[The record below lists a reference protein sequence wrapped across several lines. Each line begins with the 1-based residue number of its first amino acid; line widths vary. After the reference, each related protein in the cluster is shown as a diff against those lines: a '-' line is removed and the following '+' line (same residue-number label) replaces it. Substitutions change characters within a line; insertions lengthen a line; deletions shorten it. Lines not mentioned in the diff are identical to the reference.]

1 MAVNNIDISTNERLQ
16 LNEDSINS
24 GIIDRK
30 YGRSEDYI
38 ELHIYNQDNQLLTS
52 DYNFTQYKFPEGSTE
67 IISSE
72 LNMDP
77 INVLRTKGYT
87 IGQYKLVFNIQRFK
101 LFNTSNSNIQAFT
114 PFSVKEISPS
124 RRELKVITPKIN
136 NFPLDREVSRFIS
149 EIESTPYLQ
158 DFILNFN
165 DDINIVGVN
174 MGLNKNSNKHEILI
188 KLIDPLPLDVKITDT
203 CRIVEEITDP
213 IVLNVD
219 LGLESTEDE
228 GIPLQGP
235 NFKIDVRLNNSVPSS
250 FKNYDEILDYSLT
263 SSYHN
268 LLNHLEN
275 REVPDV
281 SYDFIRTV
289 SGSNEGDP
297 LEEVYHFE
305 NFTHFSSATERLKNF
320 EYKIQL
326 IELYDSQTADINTI
340 TGDTATTPY
349 VLENKEEINKKKQN
363 LIKGFDG
370 YERFLYYTS
379 GTFAWPK
386 QNSTP
391 PYNLFSISSSESKT
405 WLGSEIDTS
414 PNYGGQLLS
423 ASLFDRQNENALTR
437 LVPNHIMDNPDN
449 SFYSSFVN
457 MVGQHFDQIWVHIK
471 HLTEV
476 NDAHHTRGISKELV
490 YFSLKSLGLETFDQF
505 ENSNLI
511 EYILGE
517 GASGS
522 VYYDTPQSQSLIT
535 ASVGSIPKSDI
546 TKNIWK
552 RLYHNAPYLLKT
564 KGTERG
570 LRALM
575 SCYGI
580 PSTILNV
587 KEYGGSTSDRT
598 TYKTF
603 TNDKGGLALKGDS
616 GTNGYFIKTP
626 WSSSLTAPLS
636 ASAKTVEFRIKPHR
650 SDNNYHL
657 FSLSGSTQNT
667 RHHLILESYSGKDI
681 SSSLDSDQYGRLKY
695 IMENGDGF
703 DLTPTVSE
711 YFPVY
716 NGDFWNIFV
725 GTEVEDPNNDPG
737 GFFTPI
743 KFGAYQANHLKN
755 VNFVTSSTQNSGL
768 TDSSTEIS
776 ITTMVA
782 DAWGLEF
789 KDSTNEKRLG
799 ADLCFIGGLPRG
811 GSDNNVTDLR
821 YSGSLQ
827 EVRYYFGELLSHE
840 TLKKHALEPFMYAG
854 NTVSSSYENLV
865 LRLPLG
871 SNDKRDSSSFHPN
884 PNIDYLN
891 GQFGPELFKNGTF
904 TGVADTGSAIGN
916 DQFGP
921 LHDYPTGNYNSAS
934 IENETLV
941 IKSNPRSDI
950 DKSNMGARFDHSAT
964 EGTSYQLSVFAREE
978 DTGSIFI
985 QHEGGGSIGS
995 IFSTPNQ
1002 LTVLNY
1008 TAISNNDV
1016 QIFFRANKNLIAG
1029 GTSSYDNI
1037 SIKSIPQISSSMT
1050 TQTFEEVVEE
1060 HYTPTPD
1067 TVGISTTSEK
1077 TRIDT
1082 GTIDDDW
1089 LSPTRKTETSTLDNQ
1104 PPDYED
1110 LGVFFSPTNE
1120 LNEDIIYTLGAF
1132 RLDDYIGS
1140 PLPNQQTASEYED
1153 LKDIKDIYFKK
1164 VERRYN
1170 YWDYIKLIQY
1180 IDHTLFKLVEQWV
1193 PMKANLKTGLLI
1205 EPHYLERTKFAREL
1219 PVIDDDQTMT
1229 PGSYNTINS
1238 EIEPNRS
1245 FNLTGSAV
1253 IYPLPPKATTK
1264 TTAAQSLSISDT
1276 FSDFHTEI
1284 PLDYNNF
1291 TISSQLES
1299 NQLVITDIE
1308 KINDQYD
1315 LYTTITDGTDNNLN
1329 DQGNITIR
1337 YTFPTPVYLSVVKLK
1352 WYYSAGAIGTVRYYD
1367 ESGSELLG
1375 STGGYI
1381 GTFSTANSIQS
1392 APSDWNSGEWIQPE
1406 IPIEVKYFEIQ
1417 GISSPEDST
1426 RIMIEYIRAF
1436 EVNLITTNVV
1446 SQQSTNA
1453 TIDIDDYIL
1462 NETQEAAQA
1471 PIKPYTQTKPAG
1483 YIARKSST
1491 LLGNVV
1497 KGRASSRYYRKLT
1510 DGKETEY

>member
-1 MAVNNIDISTNERLQ
+1 MTVNNVDISTNERLQ
-16 LNEDSINS
+16 LNEDLINS
-24 GIIDRK
+24 GTINRK
-30 YGRSEDYI
+30 FGRPEDYI

-52 DYNFTQYKFPEGSTE
+52 DYNFTQYKFPEGATE
-67 IISSE
+67 NLVSE

-77 INVLRTKGYT
+77 VKVLRTKGYT
-87 IGQYKLVFNIQRFK
+87 IGKYKLVFNIQRSK
-101 LFNTSNSNIQAFT
+101 IFNTST
-114 PFSVKEISPS
+114 LPFSIKEISS
-124 RRELKVITPKIN
+124 TRRELKSVTPKIIN
-136 NFPLDREVSRFIS
+136 TQLDTEASRFIR
-149 EIESTPYLQ
+149 EIEAAPYLI
-158 DFILNFN
+158 DFVLNFN
-165 DDINIVGVN
+165 NDVNITGINLA
-174 MGLNKNSNKHEILI
+174 LNKNSNKHEVLI
-188 KLIDPLPLDVKITDT
+188 KLIDPLPSNIKITDSFK
-203 CRIVEEITDP
+203 IVEEITDP
-213 IVLNVD
+213 IILNVD

-326 IELYDSQTADINTI
+326 IELYDSQTSDINSI
-340 TGDTATTPY
+340 IGDTATAPY
-349 VLENKEEINKKKQN
+349 VLENKEAINEKKQN

-386 QNSTP
+386 QDSTP
-391 PYNLFSISSSESKT
+391 PYDLFSISSSESKT

-457 MVGQHFDQIWVHIK
+457 MIGQHFDQIWVHIK
-471 HLTEV
+471 HITEV

-490 YFSLKSLGLETFDQF
+490 HFSLKSLGLETFDQF

-517 GASGS
+517 GTSGS
-522 VYYDTPQSQSLIT
+522 VFYDTPQSQSLVT
-535 ASVGSIPKSDI
+535 ASMGSVPKGDI

-587 KEYGGSTSDRT
+587 KEYGGSTSDKT
-598 TYKTF
+598 TYQTF
-603 TNDKGGLALKGDS
+603 TNDKGSLALKGDS
-616 GTNGYFIKTP
+616 GTNGYFITTP
-626 WSSSLTAPLS
+626 WSSSISSPLS

-650 SDNNYHL
+650 ADENYHL
-657 FSLSGSTQNT
+657 FSLSGSYLVAQ
-667 RHHLILESYSGKDI
+667 HLILEA
-681 SSSLDSDQYGRLKY
+681 SSSGTDVSSSGDANQYGRLKY
-695 IMENGDGF
+695 IKEIDENQQQI
-703 DLTPTVSE
+703 TTTE

-716 NGDFWNIFV
+716 NGDFWNIFI
-725 GTEVEDPNNDPG
+725 GTEIQNPNEIISDG
-737 GFFTPI
+737 KDTYTPI
-743 KFGAYQANHLKN
+743 TFGAYQANHLKN
-755 VNFVTSSTQNSGL
+755 CNYVTATTNNDVSYDGNSINSTFNVAL
-768 TDSSTEIS
+768 T
-776 ITTMVA
+776 
-782 DAWGLEF
+782 WGLEYSG
-789 KDSTNEKRLG
+789 STDVTRLG
-799 ADLCFIGGLPRG
+799 ALFAFIGGFPTG
-811 GSDNNVTDLR
+811 PSIDEVDKLR

-854 NTVSSSYENLV
+854 NTVSSSYENLI

-871 SNDKRDSSSFHPN
+871 SNDKRDSGSFHPN
-884 PNIDYLN
+884 INVNYL
-891 GQFGPELFKNGTF
+891 
-904 TGVADTGSAIGN
+904 
-916 DQFGP
+916 
-921 LHDYPTGNYNSAS
+921 
-934 IENETLV
+934 
-941 IKSNPRSDI
+941 
-950 DKSNMGARFDHSAT
+950 
-964 EGTSYQLSVFAREE
+964 
-978 DTGSIFI
+978 
-985 QHEGGGSIGS
+985 GGG
-995 IFSTPNQ
+995 T
-1002 LTVLNY
+1002 
-1008 TAISNNDV
+1008 
-1016 QIFFRANKNLIAG
+1016 
-1029 GTSSYDNI
+1029 
-1037 SIKSIPQISSSMT
+1037 SSMT

-1140 PLPNQQTASEYED
+1140 PLPDQQKASTYKD
-1153 LKDIKDIYFKK
+1153 LATIKDIYFKK
-1164 VERRYN
+1164 VERRYD

-1219 PVIDDDQTMT
+1219 PSIDQGQSMVN
-1229 PGSYNTINS
+1229 GSYNTINS

-1245 FNLTGSAV
+1245 FNLDGSSVIITNNLSDTTGS
-1253 IYPLPPKATTK
+1253 KGQRK
-1264 TTAAQSLSISDT
+1264 EQ
-1276 FSDFHTEI
+1276 
-1284 PLDYNNF
+1284 
-1291 TISSQLES
+1291 
-1299 NQLVITDIE
+1299 
-1308 KINDQYD
+1308 
-1315 LYTTITDGTDNNLN
+1315 GTNC
-1329 DQGNITIR
+1329 
-1337 YTFPTPVYLSVVKLK
+1337 
-1352 WYYSAGAIGTVRYYD
+1352 
-1367 ESGSELLG
+1367 
-1375 STGGYI
+1375 
-1381 GTFSTANSIQS
+1381 
-1392 APSDWNSGEWIQPE
+1392 
-1406 IPIEVKYFEIQ
+1406 
-1417 GISSPEDST
+1417 
-1426 RIMIEYIRAF
+1426 
-1436 EVNLITTNVV
+1436 
-1446 SQQSTNA
+1446 

-1462 NETQEAAQA
+1462 DETQEASQA
-1471 PIKPYTQTKPAG
+1471 PVGRQ
-1483 YIARKSST
+1483 SST
-1491 LLGNVV
+1491 LLGNAT
-1497 KGRASSRYYRKLT
+1497 KGRMSSRYYRRRSAANN
-1510 DGKETEY
+1510 KETEY

>member
-1 MAVNNIDISTNERLQ
+1 MAKNQVDISTNERLQ
-16 LNEDSINS
+16 LNGDSINS
-24 GIIDRK
+24 GTIDRK
-30 YGRSEDYI
+30 FGRPEDFI
-38 ELHIYNQDNQLLTS
+38 ELHIYNQSDQLLSS
-52 DYNFTQYKFPEGSTE
+52 DYNFTKYKFPEGTTE
-67 IISSE
+67 NEVSE

-77 INVLRTKGYT
+77 VDILRLKGYT
-87 IGQYKLVFNIQRFK
+87 SGQYKLIFNIQRSK
-101 LFNTSNSNIQAFT
+101 IFNTST
-114 PFSVKEISPS
+114 LPFSVKEISS
-124 RRELKVITPKIN
+124 TRRELKSVTPKLTN
-136 NFPLDREVSRFIS
+136 NQLDPEVSRFIR
-149 EIESTPYLQ
+149 EIEVAPYLK
-158 DFILNFN
+158 DFVLNFEN
-165 DDINIVGVN
+165 NINVVGVN
-174 MGLNKNSNKHEILI
+174 IALNKSTNKHEILL
-188 KLIDPLPLDVKITDT
+188 KLIDPLPTNINITDAFK
-203 CRIVEEITDP
+203 IVEEITDP
-213 IVLNVD
+213 IILNVD
-219 LGLESTEDE
+219 LGLETSEDE
-228 GIPLQGP
+228 GVPLQGP

-250 FKNYDEILDYSLT
+250 FKNYDEVLDYSLT

-275 REVPDV
+275 REIPDI

-305 NFTHFSSATERLKNF
+305 NFTHFSSAVERVKNF

-326 IELYDSQTADINTI
+326 IELYDSQTTDINSI
-340 TGDTATTPY
+340 TGDTANSTY
-349 VLENKEEINKKKQN
+349 VLENKEAINVKKQN

-386 QNSTP
+386 QNPTS
-391 PYNLFSISSSESKT
+391 PYTLHSLTSSEVKT
-405 WLGSEIDTS
+405 WLGDERDSF

-423 ASLFDRQNENALTR
+423 ASQFDRQNENALTR

-476 NDAHHTRGISKELV
+476 NDAHHSRGISKELV

-517 GASGS
+517 GTEGS
-522 VYYDTPQSQSLIT
+522 VLYDTPTNQTLVT
-535 ASVGSIPKSDI
+535 ASNAGSIPKGDI

-587 KEYGGSTSDRT
+587 KEYGGSTSDKT

-603 TNDKGGLALKGDS
+603 TNDKGGLVLKGDS

-626 WSSSLTAPLS
+626 WNTSLTHPLS
-636 ASAKTVEFRIKPHR
+636 SSAKTVEFRIKPHR
-650 SDNNYHL
+650 SDENYHL
-657 FSLSGSTQNT
+657 FSLSGSYLAAQ
-667 RHHLILESYSGKDI
+667 HLILEA
-681 SSSLDSDQYGRLKY
+681 SSSGTDVSSSGDANQYGRLKY
-695 IMENGDGF
+695 IKEIDENQQQI
-703 DLTPTVSE
+703 TTTE

-725 GTEVEDPNNDPG
+725 GTEIKDPDSITDDG
-737 GFFTPI
+737 TSTYTPI
-743 KFGAYQANHLKN
+743 TFGAYQANHLKN
-755 VNFVTSSTQNSGL
+755 CNYVNVTTNNDVSYDGTSINSTFN
-768 TDSSTEIS
+768 
-776 ITTMVA
+776 VA
-782 DAWGLEF
+782 KTWGLEYLG
-789 KDSTNEKRLG
+789 STNITRLG
-799 ADLCFIGGLPRG
+799 VHSAFIGGFPSGPSIDEVDR
-811 GSDNNVTDLR
+811 LR

-854 NTVSSSYENLV
+854 NTVSSSYENLI

-871 SNDKRDSSSFHPN
+871 SNDKRDSGSFHPN
-884 PNIDYLN
+884 FNVDYL
-891 GQFGPELFKNGTF
+891 GEVT
-904 TGVADTGSAIGN
+904 
-916 DQFGP
+916 
-921 LHDYPTGNYNSAS
+921 
-934 IENETLV
+934 
-941 IKSNPRSDI
+941 SN
-950 DKSNMGARFDHSAT
+950 
-964 EGTSYQLSVFAREE
+964 
-978 DTGSIFI
+978 
-985 QHEGGGSIGS
+985 
-995 IFSTPNQ
+995 
-1002 LTVLNY
+1002 
-1008 TAISNNDV
+1008 
-1016 QIFFRANKNLIAG
+1016 
-1029 GTSSYDNI
+1029 
-1037 SIKSIPQISSSMT
+1037 MT
-1050 TQTFEEVVEE
+1050 TQTWEEVVEE

-1140 PLPNQQTASEYED
+1140 PLPDQQKASTYKD
-1153 LKDIKDIYFKK
+1153 LSTIKDIYFKK

-1219 PVIDDDQTMT
+1219 PSIDQGQSMVN
-1229 PGSYNTINS
+1229 GSYNTINS
-1238 EIEPNRS
+1238 EIEPNRR
-1245 FNLTGSAV
+1245 FNLDGSSVIVTNNLSDTTGS
-1253 IYPLPPKATTK
+1253 KG
-1264 TTAAQSLSISDT
+1264 QR
-1276 FSDFHTEI
+1276 
-1284 PLDYNNF
+1284 
-1291 TISSQLES
+1291 LEQGT
-1299 NQLVITDIE
+1299 N
-1308 KINDQYD
+1308 
-1315 LYTTITDGTDNNLN
+1315 TTINLN
-1329 DQGNITIR
+1329 D
-1337 YTFPTPVYLSVVKLK
+1337 
-1352 WYYSAGAIGTVRYYD
+1352 
-1367 ESGSELLG
+1367 
-1375 STGGYI
+1375 YI
-1381 GTFSTANSIQS
+1381 V
-1392 APSDWNSGEWIQPE
+1392 E
-1406 IPIEVKYFEIQ
+1406 IA
-1417 GISSPEDST
+1417 
-1426 RIMIEYIRAF
+1426 R
-1436 EVNLITTNVV
+1436 
-1446 SQQSTNA
+1446 
-1453 TIDIDDYIL
+1453 
-1462 NETQEAAQA
+1462 EASQA
-1471 PIKPYTQTKPAG
+1471 PVGRT
-1483 YIARKSST
+1483 SST
-1491 LLGNVV
+1491 LLGNAT
-1497 KGRASSRYYRKLT
+1497 KGKTSSRYYRKRST
-1510 DGKETEY
+1510 GNNKETEY

>member
-1 MAVNNIDISTNERLQ
+1 MAVNNVDISTNERLQ
-16 LNEDSINS
+16 LNEEVVNS
-24 GIIDRK
+24 GIIERK
-30 YGRSEDYI
+30 FGRPEDFI
-38 ELHIYNQDNQLLTS
+38 ELHIYNQQNQLLIS
-52 DYNFTQYKFPEGSTE
+52 DYNFTQYKFPEGNTE
-67 IISSE
+67 NLISE

-77 INVLRTKGYT
+77 VNILRLKGYT
-87 IGQYKLVFNIQRFK
+87 SGKYKLVFNIQRSK
-101 LFNTSNSNIQAFT
+101 IFNTFNP
-114 PFSVKEISPS
+114 PFAVKEISPT
-124 RRELKVITPKIN
+124 RRELKATTPKLTN
-136 NFPLDREVSRFIS
+136 EQLDPAASRFIR
-149 EIESTPYLQ
+149 EIDAAAYLK
-158 DFILNFN
+158 DFVLNFN
-165 DDINIVGVN
+165 NDINIIGVN
-174 MGLNKNSNKHEILI
+174 LALNKNTNKYEILL
-188 KLIDPLPLDVKITDT
+188 KLIDPLPLNIKLLDNFRV
-203 CRIVEEITDP
+203 VEEITDP
-213 IVLNVD
+213 ITLNVD
-219 LGLESTEDE
+219 LGLESIKDE

-250 FKNYDEILDYSLT
+250 FKNFDEVLNYSLT

-275 REVPDV
+275 REIPDV

-305 NFTHFSSATERLKNF
+305 NFTHFSSAVERLKNF
-320 EYKIQL
+320 KYKIQL
-326 IELYDSQTADINTI
+326 IELYDSQTSDINAI
-340 TGDTATTPY
+340 TGSTSASNY
-349 VLENKEEINKKKQN
+349 VLQNKEDINIKKQN

-386 QNSTP
+386 QDSTP
-391 PYNLFSISSSESKT
+391 PYDLFSISSSEVKT

-457 MVGQHFDQIWVHIK
+457 MIGQHFDQIWVHIK

-517 GASGS
+517 GTSGS
-522 VYYDTPQSQSLIT
+522 AYYDTPSNQSLIT

-616 GTNGYFIKTP
+616 GTNGHFIKTV
-626 WSSSLTAPLS
+626 WSSSLTNALS
-636 ASAKTVEFRIKPHR
+636 SSAKTVEFRIKPIR
-650 SDNNYHL
+650 SNENYHL
-657 FSLSGSTQNT
+657 WSLSGSHLNSHWDQS
-667 RHHLILESYSGKDI
+667 LILEP
-681 SSSLDSDQYGRLKY
+681 SSSLTDVSSSGDALQYGRLKY
-695 IMENGDGF
+695 KFANSSNTQ
-703 DLTPTVSE
+703 LTQYINNELATD
-711 YFPVY
+711 YFPIY
-716 NGDFWNIFV
+716 NGEFWNIFIGV
-725 GTEVEDPNNDPG
+725 NHITNPTTVNDDDEKDESNTHLPL
-737 GFFTPI
+737 

-755 VNFVTSSTQNSGL
+755 INYYTASYPQSLIGDSQILQSSLSTQ
-768 TDSSTEIS
+768 
-776 ITTMVA
+776 A
-782 DAWGLEF
+782 PAWGLQF
-789 KDSTNEKRLG
+789 TMSNTDYDAGNKKGNNAG
-799 ADLCFIGGLPRG
+799 ASFCYIGGMPP
-811 GSDNNVTDLR
+811 NNTTFNDIDELR

-854 NTVSSSYENLV
+854 NSVSSSYENLV

-871 SNDKRDSSSFHPN
+871 SNDKRDLTSHH
-884 PNIDYLN
+884 PNIDVTYLSN
-891 GQFGPELFKNGTF
+891 LKEFNITQTNNDNITSSITDPNFGELYHTTTDTGNTADRASFQSSTDGNLVGLTIDYDLGSILGFNPIITQIEYDGLNDGFAHRQLTILGSNDGNTFTEIAVEDEHPFEIDPTPNPRTFTFSNGTQYKYYRIKF
-904 TGVADTGSAIGN
+904 N
-916 DQFGP
+916 DAFSNGANSHLGIVYFKFSGP
-921 LHDYPTGNYNSAS
+921 DVKMN
-934 IENETLV
+934 
-941 IKSNPRSDI
+941 
-950 DKSNMGARFDHSAT
+950 
-964 EGTSYQLSVFAREE
+964 TS
-978 DTGSIFI
+978 
-985 QHEGGGSIGS
+985 
-995 IFSTPNQ
+995 
-1002 LTVLNY
+1002 
-1008 TAISNNDV
+1008 
-1016 QIFFRANKNLIAG
+1016 
-1029 GTSSYDNI
+1029 
-1037 SIKSIPQISSSMT
+1037 
-1050 TQTFEEVVEE
+1050 TFEEVVEE

-1110 LGVFFSPTNE
+1110 LGVFFSPTTE
-1120 LNEDIIYTLGAF
+1120 INEDIIYTLGAF

-1140 PLPNQQTASEYED
+1140 PLPHQQTASKYED
-1153 LKDIKDIYFKK
+1153 LATLKNVYFKK

-1219 PVIDDDQTMT
+1219 PVIDDDQTMVN
-1229 PGSYNTINS
+1229 GSYNTINS
-1238 EIEPNRS
+1238 EIEPNRR
-1245 FNLTGSAV
+1245 FNLNGSSV
-1253 IYPLPPKATTK
+1253 IITNNL
-1264 TTAAQSLSISDT
+1264 SDT
-1276 FSDFHTEI
+1276 
-1284 PLDYNNF
+1284 
-1291 TISSQLES
+1291 
-1299 NQLVITDIE
+1299 
-1308 KINDQYD
+1308 
-1315 LYTTITDGTDNNLN
+1315 TDNKGQRQE
-1329 DQGNITIR
+1329 QG
-1337 YTFPTPVYLSVVKLK
+1337 
-1352 WYYSAGAIGTVRYYD
+1352 
-1367 ESGSELLG
+1367 
-1375 STGGYI
+1375 
-1381 GTFSTANSIQS
+1381 
-1392 APSDWNSGEWIQPE
+1392 
-1406 IPIEVKYFEIQ
+1406 
-1417 GISSPEDST
+1417 
-1426 RIMIEYIRAF
+1426 
-1436 EVNLITTNVV
+1436 TNV
-1446 SQQSTNA
+1446 TM
-1453 TIDIDDYIL
+1453 DIDDYIL
-1462 NETQEAAQA
+1462 DTPQSASQA
-1471 PIKPYTQTKPAG
+1471 PVGK
-1483 YIARKSST
+1483 KSST

-1497 KGRASSRYYRKLT
+1497 KGRISSRYYRKRSL
-1510 DGKETEY
+1510 GNNKETEY